1 MSQTLWSEKRLLLL
15 VACVDMF
22 AAATAYV
29 GSFELVAQAS
39 RSLGASIEE
48 PRDISTISIGVAVIA
63 VLFIRRLSSSA
74 AVTAGVD
81 FYASALKSCFAA
93 LLAASFLAF
102 MIGAD
107 ARWLI
112 GANALLLPLTMVAS
126 RWATRQVV
134 RLRNRNADLLPT
146 ALLVG
151 VQPEL
156 ESTLKQETSIGY
168 QPSGITSVASSDELA
183 SAIHSM
189 SAAAVILDR
198 HAGSATELRELVWR
212 ADELGCKV
220 ILTSPVGMATQ
231 NEVIVLPTATHDLTV
246 LSTASL
252 RLSAR
257 YVKRMFDL
265 LVTPIV
271 VFFAAP
277 VLILGVVLVA
287 LLDGF
292 PVWYRATRVGAGG
305 KPFTMYKIRTM
316 RPISEFRENHETIGD
331 KSAMSSIKAE
341 SVRVTRV
348 GRVLRRWSIDELP
361 QLFHV
366 VAGTM
371 SLVGPRPRLLDEH
384 SENALLLRRL
394 KVKPGLTGLWQVS
407 GRGDVP
413 LNEAAELD
421 VRYVDSWSL
430 FGDVVILIRTLKT
443 VVTGRGAR

>member
-1 MSQTLWSEKRLLLL
+1 
-15 VACVDMF
+15 
-22 AAATAYV
+22 
-29 GSFELVAQAS
+29 
-39 RSLGASIEE
+39 
-48 PRDISTISIGVAVIA
+48 
-63 VLFIRRLSSSA
+63 
-74 AVTAGVD
+74 
-81 FYASALKSCFAA
+81 
-93 LLAASFLAF
+93 
-102 MIGAD
+102 
-107 ARWLI
+107 
-112 GANALLLPLTMVAS
+112 
-126 RWATRQVV
+126 
-134 RLRNRNADLLPT
+134 
-146 ALLVG
+146 
-151 VQPEL
+151 
-156 ESTLKQETSIGY
+156 
-168 QPSGITSVASSDELA
+168 
-183 SAIHSM
+183 
-189 SAAAVILDR
+189 
-198 HAGSATELRELVWR
+198 
-212 ADELGCKV
+212 
-220 ILTSPVGMATQ
+220 
-231 NEVIVLPTATHDLTV
+231 
-246 LSTASL
+246 
-252 RLSAR
+252 
-257 YVKRMFDL
+257 MFDL

-331 KSAMSSIKAE
+331 ESAMSSIKAE